1 MDQSG
6 MYQRLEN
13 IEDVDIYIL
22 NKWTDTI
29 RCIISATSEATLICI
44 DIQDGKMIK
53 TKWKRETYA
62 NAYVGEWKKIIERE
76 NGNSTYMPN
85 GVNVIWRW

>member
-1 MDQSG
+1 M
-6 MYQRLEN
+6 
-13 IEDVDIYIL
+13 IA
-22 NKWTDTI
+22 
-29 RCIISATSEATLICI
+29 ATSEATLICI

-85 GVNVIWRW
+85 GVNVISYEDDKRHEKRQNGNKNKGSG

>member
-1 MDQSG
+1 M
-6 MYQRLEN
+6 
-13 IEDVDIYIL
+13 IA
-22 NKWTDTI
+22 
-29 RCIISATSEATLICI
+29 ATSEATLICI

-76 NGNSTYMPN
+76 NGNSTYITMD
-85 GVNVIWRW
+85 

>member
-29 RCIISATSEATLICI
+29 RCMISATSEATLICI

-53 TKWKRETYA
+53 TKWKGGAYA

-76 NGNSTYMPN
+76 NGKSTYTYA
-85 GVNVIWRW
+85 

>member
-6 MYQRLEN
+6 IYQRLEN
-13 IEDVDIYIL
+13 IEDLIYIL
-22 NKWTDTI
+22 NKWTNTI
-29 RCIISATSEATLICI
+29 RCMIAATSEATLICI

-76 NGNSTYMPN
+76 NGNSTYTYA
-85 GVNVIWRW
+85 